1 MNKINKDNS
10 GKDLSNL
17 IVKQKYYTDAI
28 LEEDWSNLIDKH
40 TLRYEI
46 WEILE
51 IFHELNVTEITRLV
65 KQSKSTVSRILKGM
79 EEDKLLLSRRG
90 KIGERDGEKIPPK
103 FYRINKKSRSRLNL
117 EIEQIGIPKSYEELR
132 KFYESQIRNYRNYI
146 YNQQKLLDLLNPLLN
161 IFEGQLEDI
170 NKAKHI
176 YNTYLSGKNEPWFNV
191 MYFDEEHFEQ
201 FLDLRLEYMLKLEK
215 LAREQELNT
224 NNAYVYLDA
233 SLPLKAIFELKKDM
247 SLKSK

>member
-1 MNKINKDNS
+1 M
-10 GKDLSNL
+10 
-17 IVKQKYYTDAI
+17 
-28 LEEDWSNLIDKH
+28 
-40 TLRYEI
+40 
-46 WEILE
+46 
-51 IFHELNVTEITRLV
+51 
-65 KQSKSTVSRILKGM
+65 
-79 EEDKLLLSRRG
+79 
-90 KIGERDGEKIPPK
+90 
-103 FYRINKKSRSRLNL
+103 NL

-170 NKAKHI
+170 NNAKHI

>member
-40 TLRYEI
+40 KLRYEI
-46 WEILE
+46 WEILG
-51 IFHELNVTEITRLV
+51 IFHELNVTEITHLV
-65 KQSKSTVSRILKGM
+65 EQSKSTVSRILKGM
-79 EEDKLLLSRRG
+79 EEDNLLLSRRG
-90 KIGERDGEKIPPK
+90 KIGARDGEKIPPK
-103 FYRINKKSRSRLNL
+103 FYHINRKSKSRLNL
-117 EIEQIGIPKSYEELR
+117 EVEQTGIPKSYEELR

-191 MYFDEEHFEQ
+191 MYFDEDHFEQ
-201 FLDLRLEYMLKLEK
+201 FLDLRLEYILKLEK

-233 SLPLKAIFELKKDM
+233 SLPLKAIFELKKDK

>member
-10 GKDLSNL
+10 GKDSSNL
-17 IVKQKYYTDAI
+17 TVKQTYYTDAI

-51 IFHELNVTEITRLV
+51 VFHELNVTEITRLV

-103 FYRINKKSRSRLNL
+103 FYHINKKSRHRLNL

-170 NKAKHI
+170 NNAKHI

>member
-1 MNKINKDNS
+1 
-10 GKDLSNL
+10 
-17 IVKQKYYTDAI
+17 
-28 LEEDWSNLIDKH
+28 
-40 TLRYEI
+40 
-46 WEILE
+46 
-51 IFHELNVTEITRLV
+51 
-65 KQSKSTVSRILKGM
+65 
-79 EEDKLLLSRRG
+79 
-90 KIGERDGEKIPPK
+90 
-103 FYRINKKSRSRLNL
+103 LNL

-132 KFYESQIRNYRNYI
+132 KFYESQIKNYRNYI
-146 YNQQKLLDLLNPLLN
+146 YNQQKLLELLNPLLN

-215 LAREQELNT
+215 LAREQELNA

-233 SLPLKAIFELKKDM
+233 SLPLKAIFELKKDKI
-247 SLKSK
+247 LKRK